1 MDQPGRHAATP
12 TALTRRRFGA
22 IAVGTAATVTVA
34 ALPGGP
40 VSAAPADQPG
50 APAPAPHGADVN
62 APIEQLRAMW
72 ISSVVNIDWPSATGL
87 PVEAQKKQLTDWF
100 DMARQLNLN
109 AVMLQ
114 VRPTADAFW
123 PSPYEP
129 WSQYLTGTQGTDPGY
144 DPLGFAVEEAHKR
157 NLELH
162 AWFNPYRVSMQ
173 TDPSQLVPWHP
184 ARQHPEWVFAYGP
197 KLYYNPGIPE
207 VRRFVQDAILDAT
220 RYDID
225 GVHFDDYF
233 YPYPVAGQTLPD
245 ADTFAT
251 YGAGFDDIEDWRRH
265 NIDLLISEMNH
276 RIHARKPWLKFGV
289 SPFGIWRNASSDPAG
304 SDTGGTESYNANYAD
319 TRKWV
324 EQSWL
329 DYINPQIYWNIG
341 LPVADYA
348 KLTPWWA
355 EQVRDTHV
363 QLYIGEAT
371 YKVGTS
377 GAWLDPAELSRHLT
391 LDQQYPEVDGN
402 VYFSAVQMR
411 ADKLGATSELVA
423 EHYQH
428 RSLTPAMPHLDPRA
442 PHRPTVTGV
451 RRGDDGV
458 TLSWHAT
465 GGHTPTSYAIYRF
478 GTRPGADD
486 FVDATHL
493 IDTVHATGHHE
504 SYTDPTAVAGQ
515 AYTYAVVA
523 VSRTSVRSEPAVSRP
538 A

>member
-1 MDQPGRHAATP
+1 GS
-12 TALTRRRFGA
+12 AL
-22 IAVGTAATVTVA
+22 
-34 ALPGGP
+34 
-40 VSAAPADQPG
+40 AAPTGPDGARTARPHSADP
-50 APAPAPHGADVN
+50 D
-62 APIEQLRAMW
+62 APIEQLRGVW

-87 PVEAQKKQLTDWF
+87 PVEIQQQQLIDWF
-100 DMARQLNLN
+100 DLARRLNLN
-109 AVMLQ
+109 TVMLQ

-123 PSPYEP
+123 PSRFEP
-129 WSQYLTGTQGTDPGY
+129 WSQYLTGTQGQDPGY
-144 DPLGFAVEEAHKR
+144 DALEFAVTEAHKR

-173 TDPSQLVPWHP
+173 TDPSKLVDWHP
-184 ARQHPEWVFAYGP
+184 ARKHPDWVFAYGP

-233 YPYPVAGQTLPD
+233 YPYPLAGQTLPD
-245 ADTFAT
+245 ADTYAK
-251 YGAGFDDIEDWRRH
+251 YGAGFDTIEDWRRN
-265 NIDLLISEMNH
+265 NIDLLISEISH

-304 SDTGGTESYNANYAD
+304 SDTGGTESYNANFAD

-324 EQSWL
+324 KRGWL

-341 LPVADYA
+341 LAVADYA

-355 EQVRDTHV
+355 EQVRGTHV

-371 YKVGTS
+371 YKVGDP
-377 GAWLDPAELSRHLT
+377 AQPAEWQDPAELSRHLT
-391 LDQQYPEVDGN
+391 LDQQYPEVGGN

-411 ADKLGATSELVA
+411 TDKLGATSQLVA
-423 EHYQH
+423 DHYQH
-428 RSLTPAMPHLDPRA
+428 RAITPAMPHLDSRA
-442 PHRPTVTGV
+442 PLRPVVTRV

-458 TLSWHAT
+458 TLSWNAT
-465 GGHTPTSYAIYRF
+465 GARRPTSYAIYRF
-478 GTRPGADD
+478 DHVPGRDD
-486 FVDATHL
+486 YVDATNL
-493 IDTVHATGHHE
+493 LDTVRATGRHE
-504 SYTDPTAVAGQ
+504 SYTDTSAAPGT

-523 VSRTSVRSEPAVSRP
+523 VSRSAVRSLPSMPRGVH
-538 A
+538 